1 MRYQLVLQWN
11 ASSINDYDD
20 MIWVEE
26 AIKNGIRHVAS
37 VEGHDVGTGQVNL
50 FLNTNEPY
58 RAFDEIKR
66 ILGSRDFMIGLRAA
80 FREQSESD
88 YRIIYPIGLASF
100 SVA

>member
-1 MRYQLVLQWN
+1 MKYQLVLQWT

-26 AIKNGIRHVAS
+26 ALKKGIGQIGS
-37 VEGHDVGTGQVNL
+37 LEGHDVGEGQVNI
-50 FLNTNEPY
+50 FLETNDPY

-66 ILGSRDFMIGLRAA
+66 VLGSRDFMIGLKAA

-100 SVA
+100 FVT